1 MRAVGV
7 LGNEISGLESQV
19 ATTAAARDRS
29 RSRIADLDR
38 QIAAVAAELDGF
50 RRQRDEL
57 ARNVQSHDEL
67 RQAAEQQLA
76 QEQREL
82 AIRNDELAALR
93 QRRSGVA
100 ERAAVL
106 EELHRRQEGVTAGV
120 KEVLARAASPDA
132 GPLRAVHGLVADLL
146 SVSVEM
152 APLIEVAL
160 GAAAQHVVAQ
170 PGGELLEFL
179 GENAPRFAGR
189 VGFVWHE
196 DGKAATDGDLDLTG
210 QPGVV
215 GRADRFVE
223 TQPQYAPLVARLL
236 GRTWIVE
243 KLEHALQLAGG
254 NGHAVNFVTLA
265 GDLRQTDGT
274 LVVGPRAGRPA
285 G

>member
-1 MRAVGV
+1 M
-7 LGNEISGLESQV
+7 LGNEISGLENQV
-19 ATTAAARDRS
+19 ATTSAARDRS

-57 ARNVQSHDEL
+57 AQDVQSHDEL

-120 KEVLARAASPDA
+120 KEVLARAAGPDA

-179 GENAPRFAGR
+179 GQNAPRFAGR

-196 DGKAATDGDLDLTG
+196 DGESA
-210 QPGVV
+210 VV
-215 GRADRFVE
+215 GRR
-223 TQPQYAPLVARLL
+223 
-236 GRTWIVE
+236 
-243 KLEHALQLAGG
+243 
-254 NGHAVNFVTLA
+254 
-265 GDLRQTDGT
+265 
-274 LVVGPRAGRPA
+274 
-285 G
+285 